1 MRTAILGGHVIDP
14 ANRVDGKLNLV
25 MENGKIVWAGREK
38 PDADRIIDVSGLVV
52 TPGFIDIHM
61 HEDPVSGGKIRQSIF
76 HMALS
81 MGVTTDLGGNCGIN
95 VYDPAAYLDLVDR
108 DGGYLREGLR
118 HPAGCHAGG
127 DRKSPPGR
135 LCRCFLW
142 SAVCSRG
149 G

>member
-38 PDADRIIDVSGLVV
+38 PDADRIIDASGLVV

-95 VYDPAAYLDLVDR
+95 VYDPAALSLI
-108 DGGYLREGLR
+108 
-118 HPAGCHAGG
+118 HI
-127 DRKSPPGR
+127 
-135 LCRCFLW
+135 
-142 SAVCSRG
+142 
-149 G
+149 